1 MARAAGKPQRTQI
14 TRDPLVCGG
23 EPTVEGTRVPV
34 SSIVVQ
40 WRVYHDMDS
49 LRDAFP
55 HVDASAIA
63 AALKYYENH
72 RAEIDKLIEES
83 EQAAYATD

>member
-1 MARAAGKPQRTQI
+1 MARAAKKSQHARI
-14 TRDPLVCGG
+14 VRDPLVCGG
-23 EPTVEGTRVPV
+23 EPTIEGTRVPV

-40 WRVYHDMDS
+40 WRVYHDIDS

-55 HVDASAIA
+55 HVDESAVA
-63 AALKYYENH
+63 DALKYYENH

-83 EQAAYATD
+83 ERAAYATD